1 MIARAAVTSASAFLF
16 GLDLASE
23 IFFGK
28 NSLMQKKISSKSADR
43 LLQVEAVEALAAP
56 PLSERLVGSSRLLFK
71 ASWSWGSVNDRA
83 DEMRIAGTSDNWL
96 LLLCYT
102 EEISGDRERR
112 VLATVPKEG
121 STAREAARAAL
132 TAFWNIEKSAVE
144 LTRPNFIAAGKVLTE
159 HELCLIADEVW
170 PDHK

>member
-1 MIARAAVTSASAFLF
+1 MANGIFSATL
-16 GLDLASE
+16 
-23 IFFGK
+23 
-28 NSLMQKKISSKSADR
+28 NLMQKKVSSKPADK

-56 PLSERLVGSSRLLFK
+56 SLSERLVGSSRLLCRVG
-71 ASWSWGSVNDRA
+71 WSWESVNDRA

-112 VLATVPKEG
+112 VIAAVPKEG

-132 TAFWNIEKSAVE
+132 KAFWNIEKSAVE
-144 LTRPNFIAAGKVLTE
+144 LTRPNVIVAGKVLTK
-159 HELCLIADEVW
+159 HELFLIADEVW
-170 PDHK
+170 PDDD